1 MIAIQ
6 KPLMIYR
13 WMFLDILY
21 PFNVRT
27 RNAPLFLVDTIA
39 KDGTNTQ
46 IASQNTQNI
55 TSKHSKISYNTKYME
70 QNRYQIPDEVNL
82 DEKDRKILRLLIDEP
97 RISVADI
104 ARRVGAQRDTV
115 VYRMRR
121 FEKKG
126 LILKYH
132 VVVDSAALGLDIF
145 MLVLVKTAP
154 VRQEKVDELV
164 AGLMAHKNITH
175 VAKLVGKYDFML
187 YMAAP
192 DMVAFDS
199 ALSDLKSLGE
209 GTITDI
215 EPIGLSEAYKIDDFS
230 ALI

>member
-1 MIAIQ
+1 
-6 KPLMIYR
+6 
-13 WMFLDILY
+13 
-21 PFNVRT
+21 
-27 RNAPLFLVDTIA
+27 
-39 KDGTNTQ
+39 
-46 IASQNTQNI
+46 
-55 TSKHSKISYNTKYME
+55 ME
-70 QNRYQIPDEVNL
+70 EKRYQIPDEVNL

-121 FEKKG
+121 FEEKG

-132 VVVDSAALGLDIF
+132 VVIDSVALGLDIF

-154 VRQEKVDELV
+154 VGQAKLDELV
-164 AGLMAHKNITH
+164 EGLMQHKNVTH

-187 YMAAP
+187 YMAAS
-192 DMVAFDS
+192 DMVAFDN

-209 GTITDI
+209 EVITDI
-215 EPIGLSEAYKIDDFS
+215 EPIGVSEAYKIDDFS